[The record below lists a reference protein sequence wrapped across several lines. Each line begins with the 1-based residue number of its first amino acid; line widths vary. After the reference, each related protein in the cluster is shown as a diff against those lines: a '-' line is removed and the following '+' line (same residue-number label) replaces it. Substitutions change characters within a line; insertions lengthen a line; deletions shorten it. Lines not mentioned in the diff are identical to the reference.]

1 MGRGFAK
8 WDWSW
13 LPRGVWSGTVL
24 FRFCFFFRMG
34 EDIALGIG
42 KCVYIIVYVFVENGS
57 IE

>member
-1 MGRGFAK
+1 MGLELVTEGCLVGNGFV
-8 WDWSW
+8 SF
-13 LPRGVWSGTVL
+13 L
-24 FRFCFFFRMG
+24 FFFFRMG